1 MQVLSGLPIGRLAGP
16 EKFRQMAEATSNS
29 GLLTVR
35 LVSPDRLLLDATAE
49 AVELP
54 SRSGYLEALYGAAP
68 LLAELGAGE
77 VRLHGGSSG
86 DQKFFVAWGF
96 VEVLPER
103 VTILAETAMRPEEID
118 AGEARLEREA
128 AEKLWQEAGDEAAK
142 YEFAEAAIR
151 EAEEKL
157 ASAEG
162 AE

>member
-1 MQVLSGLPIGRLAGP
+1 
-16 EKFRQMAEATSNS
+16 MADTPQS

-35 LVSPDRLLLDATAE
+35 LVTPDRILLDATAE

-54 SRSGYLEALYGAAP
+54 SMSGYLEALYGAAP

-77 VRLHGGSSG
+77 VRLHGGTSG

-103 VTILAETAMRPEEID
+103 VTILAETALHPNEID
-118 AGEARLEREA
+118 RAEAQKELQEG
-128 AEKLWQEAGDEAAK
+128 EKLWQEAGDDGEKYDEAN
-142 YEFAEAAIR
+142 AITR
-151 EAEEKL
+151 QAEEKI

-162 AE
+162 KST

>member
-1 MQVLSGLPIGRLAGP
+1 
-16 EKFRQMAEATSNS
+16 MAETTNT

-35 LVSPDRLLLDATAE
+35 LVTPDRVLVDATAE

-54 SRSGYLEALYGAAP
+54 SMSGYLEALYGHAP

-103 VTILAETAMRPEEID
+103 VTILAETAMHPDEID
-118 AGEARLEREA
+118 KAEAQQELEAGE
-128 AEKLWQEAGDEAAK
+128 KMWQEAGDDGEKYDEANAVT
-142 YEFAEAAIR
+142 R
-151 EAEEKL
+151 QAEEKI

-162 AE
+162 KST

>member
-1 MQVLSGLPIGRLAGP
+1 
-16 EKFRQMAEATSNS
+16 MADTNNNS
-29 GLLTVR
+29 GLLAVR
-35 LVSPDRLLLDATAE
+35 LVTPDRVLLDATAE

-54 SRSGYLEALYGAAP
+54 SMSGYLEALYGAAP

-103 VTILAETAMRPEEID
+103 VTILAETALHPNEID
-118 AGEARLEREA
+118 RNEALQELQEG
-128 AEKLWQEAGDEAAK
+128 EKLWQQAGDEGDK
-142 YEFAEAAIR
+142 YDEANAVTR
-151 EAEEKL
+151 KAEEKL

-162 AE
+162 KSH

>member
-1 MQVLSGLPIGRLAGP
+1 
-16 EKFRQMAEATSNS
+16 MAEGTGNS

-54 SRSGYLEALYGAAP
+54 SSTGYLEALYGAAP

-77 VRLHGGSSG
+77 VRLHGGTSG

-103 VTILAETAMRPEEID
+103 VTILAETALRPEEID
-118 AGEARLEREA
+118 KAAAQQELEAGQKAWA
-128 AEKLWQEAGDEAAK
+128 EAGDDGSK
-142 YEFAEAAIR
+142 YDYANAEMR

-162 AE
+162 RA

>member
-1 MQVLSGLPIGRLAGP
+1 
-16 EKFRQMAEATSNS
+16 MADASNNS

-35 LVSPDRLLLDATAE
+35 LVTPDRLLLEATAA

-54 SRSGYLEALYGAAP
+54 SASGYMEALYGAAP

-86 DQKFFVAWGF
+86 EQKFFVAWGF

-103 VTILAETAMRPEEID
+103 VTILAETALKPEEID
-118 AGEARLEREA
+118 TAEAHKDLEHGQ
-128 AEKLWQEAGDEAAK
+128 KMWNEAGDDAAK
-142 YEFAEAAIR
+142 YDYAVAEMR

-157 ASAEG
+157 VSAEG
-162 AE
+162 KPSL

>member
-1 MQVLSGLPIGRLAGP
+1 
-16 EKFRQMAEATSNS
+16 MAEVGNSS

-35 LVSPDRLLLDATAE
+35 LVTPDRLLLDATAE

-54 SRSGYLEALYGAAP
+54 SMSGYMEALYGAAP

-103 VTILAETAMRPEEID
+103 VTILAETALHPDEID
-118 AGEARLEREA
+118 KAEAQQELKDGE
-128 AEKLWQEAGDEAAK
+128 KMWQEAGDDGQKYDAAN
-142 YEFAEAAIR
+142 AMMR
-151 EAEEKL
+151 QAEEKL

-162 AE
+162 RSL

>member
-1 MQVLSGLPIGRLAGP
+1 M
-16 EKFRQMAEATSNS
+16 
-29 GLLTVR
+29 VR
-35 LVSPDRLLLDATAE
+35 LVTPDRLLLEATAA

-54 SRSGYLEALYGAAP
+54 SASGYMEALYGAAP

-86 DQKFFVAWGF
+86 EQKFFVAWGF

-103 VTILAETAMRPEEID
+103 VTILAETALKPEEID
-118 AGEARLEREA
+118 KVEAQKDLEHGQ
-128 AEKLWQEAGDEAAK
+128 KMWNEAGDEATK
-142 YEFAEAAIR
+142 YDYAIAEMR

-162 AE
+162 QASI